1 MNILIAIIIFSLI
14 VVFHELGHFSLAKAN
29 GIEVT
34 EFSLGMGP
42 RLFTFVKG
50 DSGCRLFLL
59 KTTNQLEDIKEIQAH
74 TWYSL
79 KLLPFGGSCMM
90 LGEEE
95 ASESENAFN
104 NKSVYA
110 RMSVIF
116 AGPFFNFILA
126 FVLAIIIIGTVGY
139 DPAVIYTVESG
150 SAMEEA
156 GFQKGDVITDINGDN
171 IVLNREISTH
181 FQFTPLT
188 EEPIT
193 ITVDRGGKE
202 IEKSVTPKLIK
213 QDNGKE
219 KYMLGFSYGTGRQK
233 LGVGGTLKYS
243 AYEVKY
249 WIETTVKSLGAM
261 IRGKVSKDDIAGPVG
276 IVNMVDDMVDDTV
289 KVSEKESATKGET
302 AKNVALTLINF
313 CILLSANLGVMNLLP
328 IPALDG
334 GRLLFLFIEWIR
346 RKPLNPKFEGIV
358 NFAGFA
364 VLMLLMVF
372 VMFNDIT
379 RLFK

>member
-1 MNILIAIIIFSLI
+1 MNIIIAVIIFSLI
-14 VVFHELGHFSLAKAN
+14 VIFHELGHFSLAKAN

-42 RLFTFVKG
+42 RLITAVKG
-50 DSGCRLFLL
+50 TNGFRVLLL
-59 KTTNQLEDIKEIQAH
+59 KNTNQLDDIEEIKGR

-95 ASESENAFN
+95 AEESENAFN

-126 FVLAIIIIGTVGY
+126 FVFALIIVGTLGY
-139 DPAVIYTVESG
+139 DPAVVREVQTG

-156 GFQKGDVITDINGDN
+156 GFLSGDVVTDINGDG
-171 IVLNREISTH
+171 IVVSREIGVH
-181 FQFTPLT
+181 FQFSPLSGEAVDVT
-188 EEPIT
+188 VLRDGQKIT
-193 ITVDRGGKE
+193 
-202 IEKSVTPKLIK
+202 KSVVPKLVTNQKGK
-213 QDNGKE
+213 QQ
-219 KYMLGFSYGTGRQK
+219 YMLGFSYGDREK
-233 LGVGGTLKYS
+233 LGVLGTIKYS

-261 IRGKVSKDDIAGPVG
+261 IRGKVSKDEIAGPVG
-276 IVNMVDDMVDDTV
+276 IVSMVGDMVDDTV
-289 KVSEKESATKGET
+289 KESKKSEEVR
-302 AKNVALTLINF
+302 NVLLTLINF
-313 CILLSANLGVMNLLP
+313 SILLSANLGVMNLLP

-334 GRLLFLFIEWIR
+334 GRLLFLIIEWIR

-364 VLMLLMVF
+364 ALMLLMVF
-372 VMFNDIT
+372 VMFNDIMK
-379 RLFK
+379 LLPA

>member
-1 MNILIAIIIFSLI
+1 M
-14 VVFHELGHFSLAKAN
+14 
-29 GIEVT
+29 
-34 EFSLGMGP
+34 
-42 RLFTFVKG
+42 
-50 DSGCRLFLL
+50 
-59 KTTNQLEDIKEIQAH
+59 
-74 TWYSL
+74 
-79 KLLPFGGSCMM
+79 
-90 LGEEE
+90 
-95 ASESENAFN
+95 
-104 NKSVYA
+104 
-110 RMSVIF
+110 
-116 AGPFFNFILA
+116 
-126 FVLAIIIIGTVGY
+126 
-139 DPAVIYTVESG
+139 
-150 SAMEEA
+150 
-156 GFQKGDVITDINGDN
+156 
-171 IVLNREISTH
+171 
-181 FQFTPLT
+181 T
-188 EEPIT
+188 EEPVT
-193 ITVDRGGKE
+193 ITVERGGKE
-202 IEKSVTPKLIK
+202 IEKSVTPKLTK
-213 QDNGKE
+213 QDNGRE
-219 KYMLGFSYGTGRQK
+219 KYMLGFAYGAGRQK

-379 RLFK
+379 RIFK